1 MPPLELLSL
10 TVRIINEL
18 GSLVVKTVLILRYST
33 PLDAKMLLSRLSRF
47 CWSSYELL
55 PSILISSP
63 TFFSSIV
70 LLAKACSHFRVTPE
84 ISARFGWKARRIS
97 VGNIFP
103 VVAFWRDFPV
113 NWSKKLGPPP
123 FSSLALPSAVWFLLK
138 IDVMLL
144 NRPPLSFPEDEVC
157 VCFAGAGC

>member
-1 MPPLELLSL
+1 
-10 TVRIINEL
+10 
-18 GSLVVKTVLILRYST
+18 
-33 PLDAKMLLSRLSRF
+33 MLLSRLSRF

-144 NRPPLSFPEDEVC
+144 NRPPLSFPETK
-157 VCFAGAGC
+157 FASASRGRSEERRVGKECRSRWSPYH